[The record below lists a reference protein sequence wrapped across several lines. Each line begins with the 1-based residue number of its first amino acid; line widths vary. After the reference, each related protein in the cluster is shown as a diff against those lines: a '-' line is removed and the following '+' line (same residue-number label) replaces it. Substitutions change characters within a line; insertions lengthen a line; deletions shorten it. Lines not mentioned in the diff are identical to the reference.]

1 MSWVCA
7 GMGTELGQPPGR
19 VSPCPRRGG
28 CSLSS
33 PWLSLSLSPGAAGSS
48 PVAASCFLAQLLF
61 GRAAHQC
68 QGLSPPSAS
77 LLGHPLGSSCPS
89 CQPGPWRAAPLHT
102 LLSLQTWGELGLI
115 SCRRLNCLFDRTNKI
130 AAVLNGWF
138 HMWNLIGMTDT
149 SFHLHTHKKIRGL
162 RLSSTNLFP

>member
-1 MSWVCA
+1 MGVCRDGDWA
-7 GMGTELGQPPGR
+7 GTAVCPHVPGE
-19 VSPCPRRGG
+19 VAAPCPLPGCPCPCPRV
-28 CSLSS
+28 LLA
-33 PWLSLSLSPGAAGSS
+33 PAQL
-48 PVAASCFLAQLLF
+48 AASCFLAELLP
-61 GRAAHQC
+61 AHISAR
-68 QGLSPPSAS
+68 GSPLPLHHSLVTPKAPPALPAS
-77 LLGHPLGSSCPS
+77 LKSSATPDS
-89 CQPGPWRAAPLHT
+89 AVTAN
-102 LLSLQTWGELGLI
+102 LGLI

>member
-1 MSWVCA
+1 MPWVCA
-7 GMGTELGQPPGR
+7 GMGTELGQPCVPMSQER
-19 VSPCPRRGG
+19 WLLPV
-28 CSLSS
+28 
-33 PWLSLSLSPGAAGSS
+33 LSLAVPVPVPRCCWLQPSLLPAAFWH
-48 PVAASCFLAQLLF
+48 SCFLAELLPAYISAR
-61 GRAAHQC
+61 G
-68 QGLSPPSAS
+68 SPLPLHHSLVTPKAPPALPAS
-77 LLGHPLGSSCPS
+77 LKSSATPDS
-89 CQPGPWRAAPLHT
+89 AVTAN
-102 LLSLQTWGELGLI
+102 LGLI